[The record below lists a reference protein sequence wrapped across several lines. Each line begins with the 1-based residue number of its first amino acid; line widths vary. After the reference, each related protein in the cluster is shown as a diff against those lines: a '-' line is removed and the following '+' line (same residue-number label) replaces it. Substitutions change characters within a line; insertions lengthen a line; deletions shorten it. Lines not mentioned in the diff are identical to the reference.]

1 MVWSVTQ
8 CAFEAPRYTGP
19 QRMTYTLTEAS
30 KATGKSKSTL
40 LRAIQSS
47 KISATKDEVSGDW
60 RVEPAEVHRLYPA
73 IMHDAPNGAET
84 THHGMASLIKELRT
98 QLEASAQRIADKDD
112 TISDLRRRL
121 DAEGEE
127 RRKLT
132 AILTDQRMKAPDVM
146 VTPLSSAAAIIT
158 QPPAADPA
166 PAATPTPAP
175 PARPN
180 AAPAVVKVRPAK
192 KPPKADVSWWRK
204 MVGGR

>member
-1 MVWSVTQ
+1 VVWSITQ
-8 CAFEAPRYTGP
+8 CTFEAPRYTGQ

-132 AILTDQRMKAPDVM
+132 AILTDQRAKAPEVM
-146 VTPLSSAAAIIT
+146 VTPPPSISSDTVATSQAAE
-158 QPPAADPA
+158 
-166 PAATPTPAP
+166 PTPAAP

-180 AAPAVVKVRPAK
+180 AAPAVVKARPSK